1 MKLRIKGNS
10 VRLRLSKPDIQEL
23 AHSGYIEDRTPFGN
37 ITFVYALQ
45 SKTHDSELSADFDGG
60 KIIVFIPESFIKDWP
75 LNNIVGYEARVQVT
89 NTDSLIILVEKDFQ
103 CLDNRTED
111 QSPNYDNPK
120 QSHQHE

>member
-103 CLDNRTED
+103 CLDNRAED
-111 QSPNYDNPK
+111 QSANYDNPK
-120 QSHQHE
+120 TSQKP